1 MVGPSNYDTT
11 VSRLRFHALWALK
24 LNGWL
29 DRNAGLHLP
38 WRFVLWSSQQMDWG
52 TSDRPGVWH
61 RSLKKAEKAWQ
72 KRKRHE
78 LLIVNVAPE

>member
-1 MVGPSNYDTT
+1 MLDLSEFDTT
-11 VSRLRFHALWALK
+11 VSRLRLHARWALK
-24 LNGWL
+24 LNNWL
-29 DRNAGLHLP
+29 DMNTGLHLP
-38 WRFVLWSSQQMDWG
+38 WQFVLWISQRWEWG

-61 RSLKKAEKAWQ
+61 KSLKKAERAWQ